1 MDFNELQD
9 KDNKPNFTF
18 DLEEVFFRFRWPI
31 AFLLIGLIL
40 VGAGIF
46 FARNSANSPKNSVEI
61 IESSD
66 ETRNN
71 AESEIIVEVSGA
83 VEKPGVFKLSQGS
96 RVEDALVLAGGVS
109 VDADRDWMEKV
120 LNRAS
125 KLTDGQKIFIPKQ
138 SEVLSAKND
147 EDIKTYQS
155 QSTIQ
160 GSGLIN
166 INTASQEELESLWGI
181 GPVYA
186 QNIIEQ
192 RPYSNVEELLTK
204 KVIRSDI
211 YEKNKDK
218 LTVY

>member
-46 FARNSANSPKNSVEI
+46 FARNSPNSPKNSVEI

-160 GSGLIN
+160 GSGLID

>member
-83 VEKPGVFKLSQGS
+83 VEKPGVFKLSQGA

-138 SEVLSAKND
+138 SESASAKND

-192 RPYSNVEELLTK
+192 RPYSNIEELLTK

>member
-1 MDFNELQD
+1 MSSDELQD
-9 KDNKPNFTF
+9 KDEKSNFGF
-18 DLEEVFFRFRWPI
+18 NLEEVFFRFRWPI

-40 VGAGIF
+40 LGAGIF

-109 VDADRDWMEKV
+109 ADADRDWMEKV